1 MMIALTPRIPIC
13 RTAQYFNPH
22 FRKGSDRAAAIYRMP
37 GKYFN
42 PHFRKGSDGVGTVVP
57 LDANYFNPHFR
68 KGSDYMGQRVQ
79 WWVWHF
85 NPHFR
90 KGSDQAYGADRG
102 AVGNFNPHFRKGS
115 DWFSDSRS
123 AAHHYFNP
131 HFRKGSDS
139 YSHPHADF
147 TNISIHTS
155 AREVTSG
162 WSCRPALWE
171 FQSTLPQGK
180 WRPYEYIRSGTD
192 ANFNPHFRKGSDYPV
207 RNIPASPDNFN
218 PHFRK
223 GSDAVILHLHV
234 CPTISIHT
242 SAREVTSVQQG
253 LRYHIQQF
261 QSTLPQGKWLIS
273 FPSFPM
279 IYIFQSTLPQGKWQI
294 FDFLSQIVK
303 YISIHTSAREVTRY
317 PIQSSLKRTFQST
330 LPQGKWRLLAVD
342 SGNLPWFQS
351 TLPQGKWQTARRERQ
366 RLQSFQSTLPQGKW
380 PCAVMAYVDTNDF
393 NPHFR
398 KGSDTSR
405 WLLL

>member
-37 GKYFN
+37 GK
-42 PHFRKGSDGVGTVVP
+42 
-57 LDANYFNPHFR
+57 YFNPHFR

-155 AREVTSG
+155 AREVT
-162 WSCRPALWE
+162 
-171 FQSTLPQGK
+171 
-180 WRPYEYIRSGTD
+180 
-192 ANFNPHFRKGSDYPV
+192 
-207 RNIPASPDNFN
+207 
-218 PHFRK
+218 
-223 GSDAVILHLHV
+223 
-234 CPTISIHT
+234 
-242 SAREVTSVQQG
+242 EVFLS
-253 LRYHIQQF
+253 
-261 QSTLPQGKWLIS
+261 K
-273 FPSFPM
+273 M
-279 IYIFQSTLPQGKWQI
+279 IITKFQSTLPQGKWQMGN
-294 FDFLSQIVK
+294 DEK
-303 YISIHTSAREVTRY
+303 KISA
-317 PIQSSLKRTFQST
+317 
-330 LPQGKWRLLAVD
+330 
-342 SGNLPWFQS
+342 
-351 TLPQGKWQTARRERQ
+351 
-366 RLQSFQSTLPQGKW
+366 
-380 PCAVMAYVDTNDF
+380 DF

-398 KGSDTSR
+398 KGSD
-405 WLLL
+405 